1 MKKKINITEKA
12 SNSLIAEFTL
22 DYKNTSTVSD
32 ENFLENAWQ
41 TAINKELVSRDDRSK
56 YDIQV
61 VEDETL
67 NVDEELLDKQKQQ
80 KETELL
86 IGLQDD

>member
-12 SNSLIAEFTL
+12 SNCLIAEFTL